1 MKHNAARMTAAQH
14 SFVDHMGQQ
23 MVGWNLPRTTGRVWA
38 YLLIRGEPAVL
49 DDIARDLEVA
59 KSGASVGARQLL
71 AFGLARSTG
80 ERGSRRV
87 LFSAIDNMDAM
98 FAARSESARAVM
110 RLLNEGA
117 RVATAPAT
125 RTKLREMAST
135 VGEILER
142 ESKAIVAR
150 GRKGKRS

>member
-1 MKHNAARMTAAQH
+1 LKQNKAKMTSAQH
-14 SFVDHMGQQ
+14 DFVDHMGQQ

-38 YLLIRGEPAVL
+38 YLLMRGEPAAL
-49 DDIARDLEVA
+49 DDIARDLDVA
-59 KSGASVGARQLL
+59 KSGASVGARQLV

-98 FAARSESARAVM
+98 FAARSETARAVM

-117 RVATAPAT
+117 RVASTSVT
-125 RTKLREMAST
+125 RGKLREMAST
-135 VGEILER
+135 VDEILER
-142 ESKAIVAR
+142 ESAAIAAR
-150 GRKGKRS
+150 SRKGRRA

>member
-1 MKHNAARMTAAQH
+1 LKQNKAKMTAAQH
-14 SFVDHMGQQ
+14 DFVDHMGQQ

-49 DDIARDLEVA
+49 DEIARDLDVA
-59 KSGASVGARQLL
+59 KSGASVGARQLV

-87 LFSAIDNMDAM
+87 LFSAIDNMNAM

-117 RVATAPAT
+117 QVASTPAT
-125 RTKLREMAST
+125 RAKLREMAST
-135 VGEILER
+135 VDEILAR
-142 ESKAIVAR
+142 ESAAIAAR
-150 GRKGKRS
+150 SRKGKQL